1 MPWGICLDIKIGFNA
16 TRTRLAKWSPI
27 YCHFS
32 LSKNERQINGSLY
45 SIGFIFSNSL
55 DSPTTIKY
63 ICIFKKKIITY
74 LCNKKYLSSSIFK
87 TNSRSTYFATTH
99 NTVFNCITDVF
110 KYALSQS
117 IHFKEIVRSP
127 TNRAT
132 FLLYLLETRSH
143 VPSWNKSKEYFSIEW
158 KIYFIEIKVLQNFTI
173 SDNNNPPVNEFELI
187 WIEPNIFVACF

>member
-63 ICIFKKKIITY
+63 ICIYLKKK
-74 LCNKKYLSSSIFK
+74 LSRICAIKNIFPRQFLK
-87 TNSRSTYFATTH
+87 PIHDLHISQQRTTRYSTALPTFLNTLYHKVYTLR
-99 NTVFNCITDVF
+99 NTV
-110 KYALSQS
+110 
-117 IHFKEIVRSP
+117 

-143 VPSWNKSKEYFSIEW
+143 VASWNKSKEYFSIEW

>member
-1 MPWGICLDIKIGFNA
+1 MRHLPWYQNWFQCHSDKACKVIANLLPLF
-16 TRTRLAKWSPI
+16 TFEKWTPNKRI
-27 YCHFS
+27 TLFYRIHFLQFS
-32 LSKNERQINGSLY
+32 R
-45 SIGFIFSNSL
+45 FSN
-55 DSPTTIKY
+55 DDQIYMY
-63 ICIFKKKIITY
+63 ILKKKIITY

-143 VPSWNKSKEYFSIEW
+143 VASWNKSKEYFSIEW

>member
-63 ICIFKKKIITY
+63 ICIYLKKK
-74 LCNKKYLSSSIFK
+74 LSRICAIKNIFPRQFLK
-87 TNSRSTYFATTH
+87 PIHDLRHSTYFATTH

-143 VPSWNKSKEYFSIEW
+143 VASWNKSKEYFSIEW
-158 KIYFIEIKVLQNFTI
+158 KIYFIEIKLH
-173 SDNNNPPVNEFELI
+173 DL
-187 WIEPNIFVACF
+187 W